1 MNAVF
6 EALALGAACLLAVAV
21 LIACWEHWFRRIQDP
36 APALPEPSRAVTVD
50 LDVDQLPE
58 PPPPCDQGAR
68 RAALGAAMNAMAR
81 PPADVTSTT
90 PLPGSWIET
99 RPMVLNS
106 TKTEAEPH

>member
-36 APALPEPSRAVTVD
+36 AATPPESPRAVTVD
-50 LDVDQLPE
+50 LDVDRLPA
-58 PPPPCDQGAR
+58 PPAPTDQGTR
-68 RAALGAAMNAMAR
+68 RAALGAAMDAMAR

-90 PLPGSWIET
+90 PLPGSWIQT
-99 RPMVLNS
+99 RPMVLTS